1 MKACYAIKYVMPR
14 GSRVGLC
21 VEMDKIELEQ
31 KIKKLQDKGC
41 LVETIEILNR
51 TVCEK
56 A

>member
-1 MKACYAIKYVMPR
+1 MPR

-21 VEMDKIELEQ
+21 VEADKVELEQ
-31 KIKKLQDKGC
+31 KIKKLQDKGY
-41 LVETIEILNR
+41 LVETIEVVNR